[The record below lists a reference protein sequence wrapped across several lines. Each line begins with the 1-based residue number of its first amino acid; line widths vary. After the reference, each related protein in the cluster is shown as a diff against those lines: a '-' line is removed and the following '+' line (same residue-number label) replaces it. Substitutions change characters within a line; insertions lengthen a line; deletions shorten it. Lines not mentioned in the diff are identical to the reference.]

1 MRIYEIMFIGVAL
14 AMDAFALTVSN
25 CTVYKNTLSKAKK
38 IAMPVT
44 FAVFQFLMPVL
55 GYFVGS
61 AFVSYLKGF
70 AGYLTAIVFFA
81 LAVKFLFDAIAEKK
95 SVEEKKKTKP
105 LSFGVILL
113 QGVATSIDALFIG
126 VTFAVELSY
135 SIFLA
140 AGIIGAVT
148 LVIVSLALLIGKGL
162 GKFLKDYSAFF
173 GVAILLVLAIINLIK
188 AIG

>member
-1 MRIYEIMFIGVAL
+1 MRIYEIILIGVAL

-25 CTVYKNTLSKAKK
+25 CTVYKNTLSKSKK

-44 FAVFQFLMPVL
+44 FAIFQFLMPVL

-61 AFVSYLKGF
+61 AFASYLKGF

-95 SVEEKKKTKP
+95 SDGKEKKTV
-105 LSFGVILL
+105 LSPVAIIL

-126 VTFAVELSY
+126 VTFAVELTF

-140 AGIIGAVT
+140 AGIIGIVT
-148 LVIVSLALLIGKGL
+148 FVIVFLALLVGKGL
-162 GKFLKDYSAFF
+162 GKVLKDYSAFF
-173 GVAILLVLAIINLIK
+173 GVAILLALAIINLVK